1 MNAVPLSVADADS
14 PARWVRAYT
23 AGMPQLA
30 YSGLSENW
38 LLKECGDLH
47 WQALAA
53 AHGQAHPAFHDQSGA
68 SAYAAFTALR
78 VSGGELDLLAENEGY
93 AIHSSLAAAGRAQ
106 YFSRH
111 QLRDAGGRL
120 ARIDMLSAFVFR
132 SEHRDNR
139 SVGRAVLAE
148 EALVHTDPCLAAE
161 AEALAAW
168 ARARRQAL
176 RLASAPRL
184 GAGMM
189 LPARTPIAKAAEAPP
204 DFLFSP
210 CPNNDFNGANFLYFA
225 TFLALADRAEWQW
238 FRPRPLLTVVSRD
251 VVFHGNVNVGDDVR
265 LRCLEVRHGAQG
277 SLRHRIAILRQADG
291 ATIAEI
297 ETHKR
302 PARAPAH
309 C

>member
-1 MNAVPLSVADADS
+1 MSVLSLPVADAG
-14 PARWVRAYT
+14 PAAQRVRAYT

-53 AHGQAHPAFHDQSGA
+53 AFGQAHPAFHDQSGR

-78 VSGGELDLLAENEGY
+78 VTGGELDLLAENDGY
-93 AIHSSLAAAGRAQ
+93 AIHSQLAAAGRAQ
-106 YFSRH
+106 FFSRH
-111 QLRDAGGRL
+111 QLRDAGGLL
-120 ARIDMLSAFVFR
+120 ARVDMLSAFVFR

-139 SVGRAVLAE
+139 SVGRAVLVE
-148 EALVHTDPCLAAE
+148 EPGANLASPLSAE
-161 AEALAAW
+161 AEALAGW
-168 ARARRQAL
+168 ARTQRQVVRMAG
-176 RLASAPRL
+176 AARL

-189 LPARTPIAKAAEAPP
+189 MPAQPPGDPDESLPP

-238 FRPRPLLTVVSRD
+238 LRPRPLLTVVSRE
-251 VVFHGNVNVGDDVR
+251 VVFHGNINVGDDVR
-265 LRCLEVRHGAQG
+265 LRCLALRREPQG
-277 SLRHRIAILRQADG
+277 GLRHRIAVLRASDG
-291 ATIAEI
+291 AVIAEI
-297 ETHKR
+297 STHKR
-302 PARAPAH
+302 PARVPAH
-309 C
+309 R